1 MEAILWLAKRQ
12 RSRCPTESCGK
23 CEFGFL
29 NAVLDASK
37 KKKLIKL
44 MPFDLILLRN
54 LSEGIVEQGTCTR
67 LSQYQSLVKMK

>member
-23 CEFGFL
+23 CEFWFL

-54 LSEGIVEQGTCTR
+54 LSEGIVEQGTCPR